1 MSARLAAERT
11 LLERNGPDRDVL
23 DRPARSTDRV
33 YEQIK
38 LMAMTYAFLP
48 GDHINEVDLARQLN
62 VSRTPVREALNRLSS
77 EGFTSMLPNRGFFGR
92 LLDPTEIFN
101 LFEYRCALEQ
111 AIIRLACE
119 RASDEALDALD
130 AFVRALKKQDAKDR
144 TPTLERLGQDE
155 EFHLRIA
162 RLTGNPEFVRALA
175 AVNSR
180 IHFVR
185 WIDLR
190 KRGTSTDG
198 HARIVRILRRR
209 DPERCAADIGA
220 VIRRR
225 YEEILEVIKDGV
237 VEIYVGRT
245 RAVAV

>member
-1 MSARLAAERT
+1 MLAGLWTELHNSGVGSHCMSARLAAERT

-101 LFEYRCALEQ
+101 LFEYRCALE
-111 AIIRLACE
+111 
-119 RASDEALDALD
+119 
-130 AFVRALKKQDAKDR
+130 
-144 TPTLERLGQDE
+144 
-155 EFHLRIA
+155 
-162 RLTGNPEFVRALA
+162 
-175 AVNSR
+175 
-180 IHFVR
+180 
-185 WIDLR
+185 
-190 KRGTSTDG
+190 
-198 HARIVRILRRR
+198 
-209 DPERCAADIGA
+209 
-220 VIRRR
+220 
-225 YEEILEVIKDGV
+225 
-237 VEIYVGRT
+237 
-245 RAVAV
+245 

>member
-1 MSARLAAERT
+1 MNAPLVAAR
-11 LLERNGPDRDVL
+11 PS
-23 DRPARSTDRV
+23 RSTDRV

-48 GDHINEVDLARQLN
+48 GEHINEVELARQLA

-77 EGFTSMLPNRGFFGR
+77 EGFTTMAPNRGFFGR
-92 LLDPTEIFN
+92 LLDVNEIFH

-111 AIIRLACE
+111 AIMRLACE
-119 RASDEALDALD
+119 RATDADLDALD
-130 AFVRALKKQDAKDR
+130 DFVRDLAQRDAEDQ
-144 TPTLERLGQDE
+144 TPTLDRLRQDE

-162 RLTGNPEFVRALA
+162 RLTGNPEFERALE

-190 KRGTSTDG
+190 QRGTSVAG
-198 HARIVRILRRR
+198 HARLAGLLRTR
-209 DPERCAADIGA
+209 DAERCATQLGDL
-220 VIRRR
+220 IRRR
-225 YEEILEVIKDGV
+225 REEILEVIKQGV
-237 VEIYVGRT
+237 VEIYVART
-245 RAVAV
+245 TATA

>member
-1 MSARLAAERT
+1 MSADLAVEALVSERS
-11 LLERNGPDRDVL
+11 
-23 DRPARSTDRV
+23 ARSTDRV
-33 YEQIK
+33 YDQIK
-38 LMAMTYAFLP
+38 LMAMTYQFLP
-48 GDHINEVDLARQLN
+48 GEHINEVDLARQLG

-92 LLDPTEIFN
+92 RLDATEIFN

-111 AIIRLACE
+111 AIVRLACE
-119 RASDEALDALD
+119 RATDEALDALD
-130 AFVRALKKQDAKDR
+130 AFVRALRQQDAKDR
-144 TPTLERLGQDE
+144 TPTLERLRQDE

-162 RLTGNPEFVRALA
+162 RMTGNPEFVRALE

-190 KRGTSTDG
+190 KRGTSTEG
-198 HARIVRILRRR
+198 HARIVRILRQR
-209 DPERCAADIGA
+209 DPERCATDIGA

-237 VEIYVGRT
+237 VEIYVGRIL
-245 RAVAV
+245 ASA

>member
-1 MSARLAAERT
+1 MNAPLAAERSS
-11 LLERNGPDRDVL
+11 
-23 DRPARSTDRV
+23 RSTDRV

-48 GDHINEVDLARQLN
+48 GAHINEVELARQLN

-77 EGFTSMLPNRGFFGR
+77 EGFTTMVPNRGFFGR
-92 LLDPTEIFN
+92 LLDVNEIFN

-111 AIIRLACE
+111 AIMRLACE
-119 RASDEALDALD
+119 RASDEALQALD
-130 AFVRALKKQDAKDR
+130 DFVCGLVTRDAKDT
-144 TPTLERLGQDE
+144 TPTLDRLRQDE

-162 RLTGNPEFVRALA
+162 RLTGNPEFERALE

-190 KRGTSTDG
+190 QRGTSAAG
-198 HARIVRILRRR
+198 HARLVALLRER
-209 DPERCAADIGA
+209 DPERCATHLGDL
-220 VIRRR
+220 IRRR
-225 YEEILEVIKDGV
+225 REEILEVIKQGV
-237 VEIYVGRT
+237 VEIYVR
-245 RAVAV
+245 RAGAPEA

>member
-1 MSARLAAERT
+1 MSAHLAAER
-11 LLERNGPDRDVL
+11 GS
-23 DRPARSTDRV
+23 RSTDRV

-48 GDHINEVDLARQLN
+48 GEHINEVELARQLQ

-77 EGFTSMLPNRGFFGR
+77 EGFTSMVPNRGFFGR
-92 LLDPTEIFN
+92 LLDATEIYN

-111 AIIRLACE
+111 AIFRLACE
-119 RASDEALDALD
+119 RASDEALDELD
-130 AFVRALKKQDAKDR
+130 AFVEALRKQDTESR
-144 TPTLERLGQDE
+144 EPTLDRLRQDE
-155 EFHLRIA
+155 EFHVRIA
-162 RLTGNPEFVRALA
+162 RMTGNPEFVRALE

-198 HARIVRILRRR
+198 HARIARVLRQR
-209 DPERCAADIGA
+209 DPDRCASDLEAL
-220 VIRRR
+220 IRRR
-225 YEEILEVIKDGV
+225 REEIMEVIKDGV
-237 VEIYVGRT
+237 VEIYVGRAAGQPGPAT
-245 RAVAV
+245 R